1 MTIKCMKHY
10 WVGTDLKQYETN
22 HFIAFEVVILWNKD
36 CKMYAKLTYCYVICD
51 LIVRKKPILFTLV

>member
-51 LIVRKKPILFTLV
+51 